1 MEDLNEFKRRIRKV
15 NMPRE
20 HKIRNSL
27 GVYDGYKYYRKNKP
41 KEKKYVL
48 TESQYF
54 SIIRHVNNL
63 LAEEIV
69 KGNDIRLPARM
80 GMIDIRKF
88 DKVIKIDEKG
98 KVHTNLPIDWNSTLK
113 LWYEDEEAYKNKTLI
128 RLEEQEIFKVCYNKD
143 TANYNNKMYYE
154 FVFNKDMKIKLKHR
168 IKEGNMD
175 ALYIGRRKY
184 GN

>member
-1 MEDLNEFKRRIRKV
+1 MENFDDFKRRIRKV

-54 SIIRHVNNL
+54 AIIRHINIL
-63 LAEEIV
+63 LAEEII
-69 KGNDIRLPARM
+69 KGNDVRLPARM
-80 GMIDIRKF
+80 GVIDIRKF
-88 DKVIKIDEKG
+88 NKAIRVDENG
-98 KVHTNLPIDWNSTLK
+98 KVHTNLPIDWNNTLK
-113 LWYEDEEAYKNKTLI
+113 LWYEDKESYNNKTLI
-128 RLEEQEIFKVCYNKD
+128 RLEEQEIFKICYNKES
-143 TANYNNKMYYE
+143 ANYNNKMYYE
-154 FVFNKDMKIKLKHR
+154 FIFNKDMKIRLKHK
-168 IKEGNMD
+168 IKEGNLD
-175 ALYIGRRKY
+175 ALYIGRISN